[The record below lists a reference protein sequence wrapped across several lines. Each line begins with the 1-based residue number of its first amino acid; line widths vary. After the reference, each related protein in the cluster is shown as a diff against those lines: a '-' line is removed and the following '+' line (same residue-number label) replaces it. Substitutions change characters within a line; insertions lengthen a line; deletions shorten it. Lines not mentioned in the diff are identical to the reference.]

1 MRDKLNLLMTVL
13 TQKKEVEFYL
23 YNVTYIIY
31 TRDNKFIIRQLNS
44 NLEYVYDDLKI
55 LFESYMIYGQSLTE
69 CFDNVYVIIK

>member
-23 YNVTYIIY
+23 YNVIYIIY
-31 TRDNKFIIRQLNS
+31 NRDNKFIIRQLNS

-55 LFESYMIYGQSLTE
+55 LFESYRIYGQSLAE
-69 CFDNVYVIIK
+69 CFDNVRVIED

>member
-23 YNVTYIIY
+23 YNVIYIIY
-31 TRDNKFIIRQLNS
+31 NRDNKFIIRQLNS

-55 LFESYMIYGQSLTE
+55 LFESYRIYGQSLAE
-69 CFDNVYVIIK
+69 CFDNVHVIED

>member
-1 MRDKLNLLMTVL
+1 MRDKLNLLITVL

-55 LFESYMIYGQSLTE
+55 LFESYMIYGQSLAE
-69 CFDNVYVIIK
+69 CFDSVYVLND